1 MSDPLM
7 IYGATGYSGKLLAHA
22 VSGLGLRPVLCGR
35 DHAKLAVLAEP
46 LGLEYRCARLAD
58 ADGLRAALRD
68 IRVVLHAAGPFSE
81 TAQPMVDACLYTGTH
96 YLDISAE
103 IRVIEALA
111 GRDAEAR
118 KRKIMIMPAV
128 GFDVVPSDCLA
139 AHVSRRLPGAQA
151 LAFGV
156 TGFRFI
162 SRGSAKT
169 LLEAIDYG
177 VVRRDGVITQVPL
190 GSLQRQ
196 FDYGDG
202 PRPSHNISWGD
213 VASAYYTTGIPTIET
228 YHETTPLL
236 QAILLACRSFGW
248 LLRTAPCQAV
258 LKAQTDL
265 LPEDP
270 SNGADV
276 ATQMVIVAEARDAK
290 NRCASA
296 RLRTPEAYAFTGT
309 TGSAIARRALQGDL
323 EVGFQTPARVY
334 GADFV
339 LSFAGVSREDL
350 A

>member
-1 MSDPLM
+1 MSDPLL
-7 IYGATGYSGKLLAHA
+7 IYGATGYSGTLLAHA
-22 VSGLGLRPVLCGR
+22 VCDLGVRPVLCGR
-35 DHAKLAVLAEP
+35 DGAKLAALADV
-46 LGLEYRCARLAD
+46 LGLEYRCTPLAD
-58 ADGLRAALRD
+58 AARLRAALRD

-81 TAQPMVDACLYTGTH
+81 TVAPMVDACLHTGAH
-96 YLDISAE
+96 YLDLTAE

-111 GRDAEAR
+111 QRDAEAR
-118 KRKIMIMPAV
+118 QRGIMLMPAV

-139 AHVSRRLPGAQA
+139 AHVSRRLPGAQT

-156 TGFRFI
+156 TGFRFL

-177 VVRRDGVITQVPL
+177 VVRRDGVITRVPL

-202 PRPSHNISWGD
+202 PRSSHNISWGD
-213 VASAYYTTGIPTIET
+213 VASAYYTTGIGTIET

-248 LLRTAPCQAV
+248 LLRTAPWQAV
-258 LKAQTDL
+258 LKAQADL
-265 LPEDP
+265 LPHDP
-270 SNGADV
+270 TDGAAA
-276 ATQMVIVAEARDAK
+276 ATQMTIVAEARDARH
-290 NRCASA
+290 RCARA

-309 TGSAIARRALQGDL
+309 TGSAIAQRALRGDV

>member
-81 TAQPMVDACLYTGTH
+81 TARPMVDACLYTGTH

-177 VVRRDGVITQVPL
+177 VVRRDGVITPVPL

>member
-7 IYGATGYSGKLLAHA
+7 IYGATGYSGTLLVHA
-22 VSGLGLRPVLCGR
+22 AIGVGLRPVLCGR
-35 DHAKLAVLAEP
+35 DHAKLAALAEP
-46 LGLEYRCARLAD
+46 LGLAYRCAPLTD
-58 ADGLRAALRD
+58 TEGLRAALRD
-68 IRVVLHAAGPFSE
+68 VAVVLHAAGPFSQ
-81 TAQPMVDACLYTGTH
+81 TAQPMVDACLHTGTH
-96 YLDISAE
+96 YLDLSAE

-111 GRDAEAR
+111 RCDAAAR

-139 AHVSRRLPGAQA
+139 AHVARRLPDARA

-169 LLEAIDYG
+169 LLEAIDFG
-177 VVRRDGVITQVPL
+177 VVRRAGVITRVPL
-190 GSLQRQ
+190 GSLRRE
-196 FDYGDG
+196 FDYGEG

-213 VASAYYTTGIPTIET
+213 IATAYYTTGIPSIET

-236 QAILLACRSFGW
+236 QTILLACRSAGW
-248 LLRTAPCQAV
+248 LLRTAPWQAV
-258 LKAQTDL
+258 LKAQADL

-270 SNGADV
+270 SGGADV
-276 ATQMVIVAEARDAK
+276 ATRMVIVAEARDAN
-290 NRCASA
+290 NRCVSA
-296 RLRTPEAYAFTGT
+296 RLRTPEAYTFTGT
-309 TGSAIARRALQGDL
+309 TGAAIAQRALRGDL

-350 A
+350 T